1 MVIFRG
7 FKGISGNFRGFNGIV
22 FAHFR
27 GFGLILV
34 IFRFLG
40 YFGHFRVFGG
50 TLVIFEVSRVFCS
63 F

>member
-1 MVIFRG
+1 MF
-7 FKGISGNFRGFNGIV
+7 GNFRGFNGIV

-27 GFGLILV
+27 GFGVILV
-34 IFRFLG
+34 IFRFWG